1 MSSKQCCLIGS
12 LKAYSVKL
20 ESKIVTPLPLTEM
33 VYIDLAV
40 IYSSIYLPKA
50 PQSQR
55 SRAIRLTIT
64 YKHTVGFHLLGML
77 QYRLRWWQQVDA
89 LRLRPNEVGQGPVRL
104 WAKQCKHKTLNWGL
118 RVFEQSSWREI
129 SQLPTRVRGSSV

>member
-1 MSSKQCCLIGS
+1 MSSKQRCLIGS
-12 LKAYSVKL
+12 LKANKCKTGIQNTS
-20 ESKIVTPLPLTEM
+20 LPLTEM

-55 SRAIRLTIT
+55 SRAIRLSIT
-64 YKHTVGFHLLGML
+64 YKHTVGFHLLGRL

-104 WAKQCKHKTLNWGL
+104 RAK
-118 RVFEQSSWREI
+118 
-129 SQLPTRVRGSSV
+129 